1 MLQDNPEIEKIVE
14 AAIEYA
20 IELGHKYVTI
30 EHLAYALV
38 GSPEFGKLLD
48 EYGCDRE
55 NLIIELEDYLE
66 TKLDKLVSGTIDVEP
81 KKTHA
86 LERVF
91 NRAYTQVL
99 FSNRS

>member
-30 EHLAYALV
+30 EHLACALV
-38 GSPEFGKLLD
+38 NSPNFSKLLD

-55 NLIIELEDYLE
+55 NLLAELEGYLE
-66 TKLDKLVSGTIDVEP
+66 TKLDKLVRGTIDV
-81 KKTHA
+81 
-86 LERVF
+86 
-91 NRAYTQVL
+91 
-99 FSNRS
+99 